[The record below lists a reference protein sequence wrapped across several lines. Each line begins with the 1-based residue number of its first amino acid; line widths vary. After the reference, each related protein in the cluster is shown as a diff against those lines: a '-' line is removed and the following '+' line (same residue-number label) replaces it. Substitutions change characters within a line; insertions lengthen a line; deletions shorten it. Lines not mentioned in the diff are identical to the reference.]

1 MRKIKT
7 FVLFCQK
14 ILYGRQITNSR
25 SAIEQTQ
32 VFVRKGAE
40 TYPEAKNAKYAN
52 FCYENRHK

>member
-25 SAIEQTQ
+25 SAIEQTR
-32 VFVRKGAE
+32 VFVREGAE
-40 TYPEAKNAKYAN
+40 AYTEAKNTEYVN
-52 FCYENRHK
+52 FCYENCHK